1 MKRASIC
8 ILAFFL
14 ALNLLAQTQK
24 IVSSKI
30 VFVDVFRNQAQVKRT
45 ASLSLEVGSYTLIFD
60 KLSTKLIHNSSELIA
75 PEGVEV
81 LSISSKK
88 QYYNNEDLPTEISE
102 LNDSLQLIKEQL
114 NGLRMEREALQVQKE
129 LLLANKNL
137 GGSSVGVKA
146 DELEDVLSVFQRK
159 FFEFKNE
166 YIRIEKQEKSLR
178 QLSNGLEKLINE
190 YKSGKQGMSQQIWVQ
205 VKVNKDLPQ
214 ADFTLQYLVS
224 SVSWHPMYDIRV
236 KDIQSPLQIILK
248 AGIAQNTGENW
259 DQVKMRLSSS
269 DPQTGNAKPELTTQ
283 FLNYREPVIY
293 KSERKA
299 RNTYQADMSDMV
311 VSADGD
317 MNDLA
322 MVEQNMLQ
330 VVFDIQGLVFVPSEN
345 KMQQVELTQFKLP
358 AVYGFAA
365 VPKLSEDVFVTA
377 KVQNNDLIS
386 QLRGEASIYL
396 NGVFTGKIQLN
407 QQIKD
412 SLLLTLGKD
421 RRLSVSREM
430 VKSLNSKSF
439 FGSNKKE
446 LQTYEISITNNSKE
460 QIVLLVEDQIP
471 VSKQADLEVK
481 LISQDQAIHQ
491 LESGKLSWNVSLEP
505 KQLKK
510 LRFSYELI
518 YPKEKFI
525 NNH

>member
-1 MKRASIC
+1 MKRVSIC
-8 ILAFFL
+8 LLALFL
-14 ALNLLAQTQK
+14 ASNLLAQPQR
-24 IVSSKI
+24 IISSKI
-30 VFVDVFRNQAQVKRT
+30 VFVDVFRNQAQIKRT
-45 ASLSLEVGSYTLIFD
+45 ASLPLEVGSYTLIFD
-60 KLSTKLIHNSSELIA
+60 KLSTKLIHNSMELIA

-81 LSISSKK
+81 LSISNKK
-88 QYYNNEDLPTEISE
+88 QYYNNEDLPTEISV
-102 LNDSLQLIKEQL
+102 LNDSLQQLREQL
-114 NGLRMEREALQVQKE
+114 NGLRMEREALQVQKD

-137 GGSSVGVKA
+137 GGSSAGVKA
-146 DELEDVLSVFQRK
+146 DELEDVLGVFQRK
-159 FFEFKNE
+159 FIEFRNE
-166 YIRIEKQEKSLR
+166 HVRIEKQEKSLR
-178 QLSNGLEKLINE
+178 HISNGLEKIIND
-190 YKSGKQGMSQQIWVQ
+190 YKSGKQAMSQQIWVQ
-205 VKVNKDLPQ
+205 VKVNKNLTQ
-214 ADFTLQYLVS
+214 ADFIIQYLVS
-224 SVSWHPMYDIRV
+224 SVSWQPMYDIRV

-259 DQVKMRLSSS
+259 DQVNMRLSSS
-269 DPQTGNAKPELTTQ
+269 DPQIGNTKPELTTQ
-283 FLNYREPVIY
+283 FLNYREPMIY

-299 RNTYQADMSDMV
+299 RNTYQAEPSDML
-311 VSADGD
+311 VSADGEI
-317 MNDLA
+317 NDLA
-322 MVEQNMLQ
+322 VVEQNMLN
-330 VVFDIQGLVFVPSEN
+330 VVFDIQGLVYVPSEN

-377 KVQNNDLIS
+377 KVQNNDIIS
-386 QLRGEASIYL
+386 QLSGEAGIYL

-421 RRLSVSREM
+421 RRLSVSRAM
-430 VKSLNSKSF
+430 VKSLNSNSF

-446 LQTYEISITNNSKE
+446 LQTYEITITNNSKE
-460 QIVLLVEDQIP
+460 HILLLVEDQIP
-471 VSKQADLEVK
+471 VSKHADLEVK

-510 LRFSYELI
+510 VRFSYELI